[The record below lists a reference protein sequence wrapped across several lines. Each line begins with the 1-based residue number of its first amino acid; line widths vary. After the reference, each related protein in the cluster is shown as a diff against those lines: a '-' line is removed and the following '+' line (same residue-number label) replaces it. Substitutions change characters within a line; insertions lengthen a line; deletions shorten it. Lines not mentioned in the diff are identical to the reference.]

1 MLIAVSATSSFTRTL
16 TDSVIATLLEER
28 KGATINVIHI
38 QRIVMVKITNKI
50 TSSVTFERTVKR
62 AQLYIALVVAQSNW
76 NAGEV
81 VSKLSDYEI
90 KEV

>member
-1 MLIAVSATSSFTRTL
+1 MI
-16 TDSVIATLLEER
+16 
-28 KGATINVIHI
+28 
-38 QRIVMVKITNKI
+38 KITN
-50 TSSVTFERTVKR
+50 TVTNEVTFERTMKK

>member
-1 MLIAVSATSSFTRTL
+1 MSATSSFTKTL

-28 KGATINVIHI
+28 KGATINVIQT